1 MTNNGTAA
9 GSPDDGTY
17 AMYQV
22 DDSEYAT
29 YEGDNGEYATYASNS
44 AEGAMLNNRPRDK
57 TKRILLTII

>member
-1 MTNNGTAA
+1 MTNNGSAA
-9 GSPDDGTY
+9 ESPDDGT
-17 AMYQV
+17 MYQV
-22 DDSEYAT
+22 DDGEYAT